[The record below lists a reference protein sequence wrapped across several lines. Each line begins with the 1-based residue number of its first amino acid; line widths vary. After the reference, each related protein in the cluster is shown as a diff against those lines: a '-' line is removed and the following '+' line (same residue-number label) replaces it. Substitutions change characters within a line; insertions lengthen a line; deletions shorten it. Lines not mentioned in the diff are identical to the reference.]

1 MQKQYK
7 IKNIKMDK
15 KYLETIKNPKRN
27 NILLENFYNLTWF
40 ISSSNIYFY
49 FAAV

>member
-27 NILLENFYNLTWF
+27 KKGIITKK
-40 ISSSNIYFY
+40 
-49 FAAV
+49 